1 MYRQAASGFGTP
13 PAMRHE
19 EDILRESIVNCV
31 DAEQQEA
38 SEQRHVQVSHLL
50 LGPVSLFTFIFLFE
64 CFFQSVGHD
73 SLLML
78 PVEHDRS
85 RASI

>member
-1 MYRQAASGFGTP
+1 
-13 PAMRHE
+13 MRHE
-19 EDILRESIVNCV
+19 EDIVSESILNCV
-31 DAEQQEA
+31 DAEQQA

-64 CFFQSVGHD
+64 CFFKSVGHD

-78 PVEHDRS
+78 RVEHDRS
-85 RASI
+85 RVSI